1 MRVQVILA
9 LEYATT
15 IHTIPVTLAVVL
27 VQAAFVGK
35 ELCNGTG
42 ATGESRRGERVM
54 IGSKL
59 LTLLQEVQYQCT
71 SS

>member
-15 IHTIPVTLAVVL
+15 IHTIPVTLAIVL

-35 ELCNGTG
+35 ELCNGT

-71 SS
+71 FL

>member
-15 IHTIPVTLAVVL
+15 IHTIPVTLAIVL

-42 ATGESRRGERVM
+42 ATGESLVSRV
-54 IGSKL
+54 GGNAS
-59 LTLLQEVQYQCT
+59 
-71 SS
+71 